1 MTMQRSIFFLL
12 TWVSGLAYARGEQKN
27 RTTEKTKKKITKK
40 TEPKKKNRINR
51 LKNYKKILVRFG
63 FGF

>member
-40 TEPKKKNRINR
+40 TEPKKKTE
-51 LKNYKKILVRFG
+51 LTD
-63 FGF
+63 

>member
-12 TWVSGLAYARGEQKN
+12 TWVSGSAYARGEQKN
-27 RTTEKTKKKITKK
+27 RTTKKTKKKNQKNR
-40 TEPKKKNRINR
+40 TEKKNRINR
-51 LKNYKKILVRFG
+51 LKNYKKIPVRFG